1 MLKSTFQHLRGVGKK
16 KEALL
21 WQAGVTSWERYRGSE
36 QFSLFGGFA
45 GGGELSASFEAY
57 ERGDVEFF
65 ASSLPHDEH
74 YRIALEYPDEVLFL
88 DIETTGL
95 SLYYDSITL
104 VGWDYAG
111 RYDVYV
117 SGTAEDNLLSIM
129 SKAKVLVTFNGTMFD
144 LKFLLKR
151 FPDLRIPPVHVDLRY
166 LAKRVGLSGGQKA
179 IERELNFRR
188 TKSILGL
195 EGEGAPILWHKY
207 RRGSLA
213 ALKKLIRYNHAD
225 IEGMR
230 FILDHCVRRLT
241 ESALMPPVVRPT
253 SRFAVAGAKLTWAKA
268 AEPHSGVRVEAY
280 AGDSKPLITY
290 SELNRLHPLD
300 DFCVVGVDLVASEKK
315 GSGVATLRGSHA
327 ATCRLKTDDDIIAYA
342 QNVGAQ
348 LVSIDSPLSI
358 PEGRTSC
365 WDDDPTRQ
373 SHGITRLCERI
384 LKRRGINSYPCLIN
398 SMQKLTNRGMRLA
411 ERFRKL
417 GIPVI
422 ESYPGAA
429 QDILNI
435 PRKQA
440 GLGYLIESL
449 MEFGLQGDFAAEKLS
464 HDEIDAITSA
474 LVGHFFWVGKFEA
487 LGNEIEDYLI
497 VPDLNAN
504 HKEWLGRV
512 VLGLSGATRSGKS
525 ALGQSFRR
533 EGWQYGRYSDVLRRM
548 LAESGVEITRSELQ
562 RLGWLVHQEKGQ
574 RWLGKELLRSTPTG
588 PRFVVDGL
596 RFCEDHSFWVER
608 FGPAFIH
615 VHVQAPTEVRA
626 QRAASERDEDVEL
639 SDAERHPVESQVPN
653 LKTIAHKVL
662 QNTVALEES
671 FQILKQDLVGVK
683 TCL

>member
-21 WQAGVTSWERYRGSE
+21 WQAGVTSWERYRGLE
-36 QFSLFGGFA
+36 QFSLFGGFS

-57 ERGDVEFF
+57 SAGDVEFF
-65 ASSLPHDEH
+65 ASALPHDEH
-74 YRIALEYPDEVLFL
+74 YRIALEYPDQVLFL

-111 RYDVYV
+111 RYDIYV
-117 SGTAEDNLLSIM
+117 SGTAEDNLISIM

-151 FPDLRIPPVHVDLRY
+151 FPGLRIPPVHVDLRY

-195 EGEGAPILWHKY
+195 DGEGAPILWHKY

-230 FILDHCVRRLT
+230 FIFDHCVRRLT
-241 ESALMPPVVRPT
+241 ESMIIPPAVRPIP
-253 SRFAVAGAKLTWAKA
+253 RFAAAGAKLKWANP
-268 AEPHSGVRVEAY
+268 AELDSGVRVDAY

-290 SELNRLHPLD
+290 SELNSLHPLD
-300 DFCVVGVDLVASEKK
+300 NFCVVGVDLVASEKK
-315 GSGVATLRGSHA
+315 GSGIATLRGSHA
-327 ATCRLKTDDDIIAYA
+327 TTCRLKTDDDIIAYA
-342 QNVGAQ
+342 QNAGAQ

-365 WDDDPTRQ
+365 WDDDPTRH

-411 ERFRKL
+411 ERFREL

-449 MEFGLQGDFAAEKLS
+449 MEFGLQGEFAAGNLS

-487 LGNEIEDYLI
+487 LGNEVEDYLI

-504 HKEWLGRV
+504 HKAWLERV
-512 VLGLSGATRSGKS
+512 VLGFSGATRSGKS
-525 ALGQSFRR
+525 ALGQIFRR
-533 EGWQYGRYSDVLRRM
+533 EGWQYGRYSDILRRM
-548 LAESGVEITRSELQ
+548 LAESGAEITRSGLQ
-562 RLGWLVHQEKGQ
+562 RLGWIVHQEKGQ
-574 RWLGKELLRSTPTG
+574 RWLGRELL
-588 PRFVVDGL
+588 PRVTNGTRIVIDGL
-596 RFCEDHSFWVER
+596 RFFEDHAFLVER
-608 FGPAFIH
+608 FGPAFVHIH
-615 VHVQAPTEVRA
+615 LEADCEIRS
-626 QRAASERDEDVEL
+626 QRTGSSADEDQGMAATE
-639 SDAERHPVESQVPN
+639 AHPVEAQIQALKGVAQQVLRN
-653 LKTIAHKVL
+653 
-662 QNTVALEES
+662 
-671 FQILKQDLVGVK
+671 DLDIDDIVRHVK
-683 TCL
+683 KHVVR